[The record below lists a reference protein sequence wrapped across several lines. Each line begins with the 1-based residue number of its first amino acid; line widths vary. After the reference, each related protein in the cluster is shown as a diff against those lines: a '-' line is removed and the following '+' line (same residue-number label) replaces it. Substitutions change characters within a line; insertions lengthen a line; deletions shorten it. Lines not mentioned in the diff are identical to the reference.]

1 MNFRYIPS
9 LARSLVLIAFRFV
22 VLCLA
27 PIEAAFTAVLQ
38 TSPTMAALMFLK
50 EPKPA
55 AMRVIAM
62 LKPVYRDSYRTD
74 GRSLDY
80 RRFAT

>member
-1 MNFRYIPS
+1 MTYRYIPS
-9 LARSLVLIAFRFV
+9 LARSLFLIAFRFV

-27 PIEAAFTAVLQ
+27 PLEVAFTAVLQ
-38 TSPTMAALMFLK
+38 TSPATAALMFLK

-55 AMRVIAM
+55 AVRVIAM